1 MADQGIEESGPW
13 VGRSVAPGAG
23 KGNPTSQG
31 WPMTRRPRQRGPDS
45 IISDEIGGRRMEIKM
60 TEIAATTCRGL
71 TVKGTVRSSGKSD
84 ADVGADRYFSS
95 ISTSSTASERHSY
108 CG

>member
-71 TVKGTVRSSGKSD
+71 TVKGTVRSSWAARLG
-84 ADVGADRYFSS
+84 FSKPWIFS
-95 ISTSSTASERHSY
+95 RERRTQLIEREF
-108 CG
+108 

>member
-1 MADQGIEESGPW
+1 MADQGNQESGPW

-45 IISDEIGGRRMEIKM
+45 IITSEIGGRRMGIKM
-60 TEIAATTCRGL
+60 TQIAATTCRGW
-71 TVKGTVRSSGKSD
+71 
-84 ADVGADRYFSS
+84 DR
-95 ISTSSTASERHSY
+95 ERNCQVERQKRRR
-108 CG
+108 CGR